1 MPRTMLL
8 FASLF
13 CIALASGG
21 AFVVWLVYDPASAAG
36 VFWVPLMQ
44 HAIQV
49 MRPLAVV
56 LNLGLLLT
64 IISAVLGRHDRR
76 SFYLLLGAS
85 LSLLAAVAVT
95 VVGNWPING
104 QISTWSPAAPPPNWT
119 QLRDQWWLYHRA
131 RAALLMVGLSCAL
144 AATLVHQD
152 TLPLTGGAVRP
163 SA

>member
-1 MPRTMLL
+1 MPRSILL

-13 CIALASGG
+13 CVALASGG

-36 VFWVPLMQ
+36 SFWVTLMQ

-49 MRPLAVV
+49 MRPLAIA

-64 IISAVLGRHDRR
+64 IVSAVLSRRDGRR
-76 SFYLLLGAS
+76 FYLLVGAS
-85 LSLLAAVAVT
+85 LCLLAAVAVT

-104 QISTWSPAAPPPNWT
+104 QISTWNPAAPPPNWA

-144 AATLVHQD
+144 AATLLRPD
-152 TLPLTGGAVRP
+152 SATPASAAIRP